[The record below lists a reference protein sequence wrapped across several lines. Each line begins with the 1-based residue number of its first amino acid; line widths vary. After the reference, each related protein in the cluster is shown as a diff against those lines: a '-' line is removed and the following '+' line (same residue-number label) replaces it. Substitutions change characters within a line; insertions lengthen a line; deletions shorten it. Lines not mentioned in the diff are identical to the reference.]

1 MINKIKSL
9 NVKHW
14 YMIAAV
20 VILVVAIII
29 TLCIICNPK
38 MDEIAPDDIKNIE
51 VTENEMAEYR
61 DRIGTDMDIKRAW
74 IILFEDE
81 ASCRNFIE
89 NHGDDENPL
98 GVGEGIIPYM
108 EEGYYNI
115 VGKKSLEDAYDKLNN
130 GEYSK
135 EPVLYSNMFCYLKR
149 LETYSPMDDEK
160 ALKKLIKQEKYQE
173 LKRKD
178 E

>member
-9 NVKHW
+9 NIKQW
-14 YMIAAV
+14 FMIAGVAII
-20 VILVVAIII
+20 VIAIII
-29 TLCIICNPK
+29 TLCLFK
-38 MDEIAPDDIKNIE
+38 TVKTKSGDIKDIDVSE
-51 VTENEMAEYR
+51 EEMIEYR

-81 ASCRNFIE
+81 KSCRTFIE

-115 VGKKSLEDAYDKLNN
+115 VGKKSLEDAYDKLSD

-135 EPVLYSNMFCYLKR
+135 EPVIYSNMYCYLKR
-149 LETYSPMDDEK
+149 LETYSPMDDENT
-160 ALKKLIKQEKYQE
+160 LKNFIKQEKYQE